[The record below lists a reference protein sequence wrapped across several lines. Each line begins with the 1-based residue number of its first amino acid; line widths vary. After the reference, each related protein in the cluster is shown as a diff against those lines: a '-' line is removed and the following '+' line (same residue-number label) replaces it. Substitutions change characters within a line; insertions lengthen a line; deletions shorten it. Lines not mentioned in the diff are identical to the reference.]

1 MCVFIFASIIR
12 LLLFRMNEA
21 TLIYL
26 LDIKIKTKFK
36 KPTHHIQRFK
46 ICLAIALLE
55 LIAESQ

>member
-1 MCVFIFASIIR
+1 
-12 LLLFRMNEA
+12 MNEA